1 MNDLHKYAFDYRNA
15 VLPDDAH
22 EAWIELEQYVKQ
34 LINEEREACAQ
45 IAAYLLKMRENDISA
60 MIRRRGGDEQG

>member
-60 MIRRRGGDEQG
+60 AIRARGTDEQG

>member
-45 IAAYLLKMRENDISA
+45 IAAYLLKMPENDISA
-60 MIRRRGGDEQG
+60 MIRRRGQG